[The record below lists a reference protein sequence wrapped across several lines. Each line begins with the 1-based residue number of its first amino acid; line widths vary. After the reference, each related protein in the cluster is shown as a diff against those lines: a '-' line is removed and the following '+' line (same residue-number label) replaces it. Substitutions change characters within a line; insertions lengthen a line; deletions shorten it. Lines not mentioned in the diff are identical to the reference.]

1 MTRQPAVSI
10 PCGFID
16 DPAIDQNIY
25 MNPFPASLQIVG
37 KMYSEP
43 LLLRAAHAFQKAT
56 KHLENGLDFIR
67 QQ

>member
-1 MTRQPAVSI
+1 
-10 PCGFID
+10 
-16 DPAIDQNIY
+16 